1 LFRINAINRSAAWL
15 GKRIFLSVIGEKM
28 NQKLRQRHPAV
39 LWILI
44 GVAVAFALLVHF
56 IPDLSGNDH
65 LNGYA
70 IVALGLFTAS
80 FPAANFLDMLL
91 SELGSLRW
99 RAIKRADL
107 PWVTLNLVV
116 LFTGMVIVVVGTKL
130 FYQHW
135 VPG

>member
-1 LFRINAINRSAAWL
+1 
-15 GKRIFLSVIGEKM
+15 M
-28 NQKLRQRHPAV
+28 NQTLHKRHPTV

-44 GVAVAFALLVHF
+44 GVAAAFSLVLHF
-56 IPDLSGNDH
+56 RPELTGNDH
-65 LNGYA
+65 ANGYA
-70 IVALGLFTAS
+70 GVALGLFTAS

-91 SELGSLRW
+91 AELGSLRW

-107 PWVTLNLVV
+107 PWVALNLVV
-116 LFTGMVIVVVGTKL
+116 LLIGMVIVVVGTRL

>member
-1 LFRINAINRSAAWL
+1 
-15 GKRIFLSVIGEKM
+15 M
-28 NQKLRQRHPAV
+28 NQKMRKRHPAV

-44 GVAVAFALLVHF
+44 GVAVVFALLVHF
-56 IPDLSGNDH
+56 LPDLSGNDH

-70 IVALGLFTAS
+70 TVALGLFTAS

-116 LFTGMVIVVVGTKL
+116 LFTGMTIVVVGTQL